1 MIYSILSN
9 NPTCLKEFT
18 IFLLSIKI
26 PSESIPNIL
35 KGNILSSLGYYLK
48 FFATKNIYII
58 TGHKYFVIYKL
69 EENNKQT
76 IIECLEVLKDIDTI
90 YICAVAKTI
99 EYIEKPF

>member
-1 MIYSILSN
+1 MIYNILSN

-18 IFLLSIKI
+18 IFLLSIKV
-26 PSESIPNIL
+26 PSDIIPNIL
-35 KGNILSSLGYYLK
+35 KGDILSSLGYYLK

-69 EENNKQT
+69 EDNNKQT
-76 IIECLEVLKDIDTI
+76 IIECLEVNRDIDII
-90 YICAVAKTI
+90 YIAAIAKTI